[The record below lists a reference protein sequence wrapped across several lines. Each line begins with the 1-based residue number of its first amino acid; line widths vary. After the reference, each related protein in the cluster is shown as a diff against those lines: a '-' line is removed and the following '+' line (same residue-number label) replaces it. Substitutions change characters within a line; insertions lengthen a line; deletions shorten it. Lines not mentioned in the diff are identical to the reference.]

1 MAKGLI
7 GNFEKMSDLD
17 GALVKLDKS
26 LEPPQNWET
35 VEKVAHK
42 LKGSFGY
49 RRLLDSSLML
59 IVI

>member
-7 GNFEKMSDLD
+7 GNFEKMSDLN
-17 GALVKLDKS
+17 GALDRLDKS
-26 LEPPQNWET
+26 LNSPQDWET

-49 RRLLDSSLML
+49 RTQRNSSLML